1 MGVCGLICDL
11 VVSVM
16 WKKFGNNW
24 NMQLQT
30 SQHTYTE
37 NRLSSVAATQQ
48 SIASQKSLVPI

>member
-11 VVSVM
+11 VVRDV
-16 WKKFGNNW
+16 KKFGNNW